1 MYSKENKNLISSIS
15 IKIFITFYVLLVK
28 PLNQASYIAVT
39 DVSV

>member
-1 MYSKENKNLISSIS
+1 MYSRKKEPNQFNL
-15 IKIFITFYVLLVK
+15 IKIFITIYVLLV

>member
-1 MYSKENKNLISSIS
+1 MYSKKNKNLISSIS
-15 IKIFITFYVLLVK
+15 IKIFIIFYVLLV